1 MDLIDLPILLLQTIL
16 FRPYV
21 FVFFAG
27 FLFFST
33 QLVGWPRTWR
43 FWVISW
49 VTAFV
54 CEFSSTRTGI
64 PFGWYQYTGSTAG
77 QELYLADIPFMASLS
92 FSFLLYAA
100 YCLTLCML
108 LPIDPSSASTRPS
121 VRPLRFDLAARTG
134 MPALLLTAVLFALI
148 DMVIDPAALRGDRW
162 FLGKIYYYL
171 DPGVHFGVPLE
182 NYVGWVVV
190 GAISLAIYFPLDRR
204 LPAPPAHANWS
215 TTHRLLLGVG
225 LYYAVLAFNL
235 GVTFSIGEWHLG
247 ISGLLMYLPLTVW
260 LVLRL
265 TGFLRSPYESAVTER
280 STRAGGN
287 QTGDFV

>member
-1 MDLIDLPILLLQTIL
+1 MDLPILLLDTIL

-21 FVFFAG
+21 FVFFAA
-27 FLFFST
+27 FLFCAT
-33 QLVGWPRTWR
+33 HLIGWPRTWR
-43 FWVISW
+43 FWVISG
-49 VTAFV
+49 VTSFV

-64 PFGWYQYTGSTAG
+64 PFGWYHYTGSTAA
-77 QELYLADIPFMASLS
+77 QELYLANIPFIVSLS
-92 FSFLLYAA
+92 FSFILYAA

-108 LPIDPSSASTRPS
+108 LPIDPSSTSTRAS
-121 VRPLRFDLAARTG
+121 VRPLRLDLAARTG
-134 MPALLLTAVLFALI
+134 WPALLLTAVLFALI
-148 DMVIDPAALRGDRW
+148 DMVIDPVALRGDRW

-182 NYVGWVVV
+182 NYVGWFVV
-190 GAISLAIYFPLDRR
+190 GVVSLAIYFPIDRQ
-204 LPAPPAHANWS
+204 LPAFPAHANGS
-215 TTHRLLLGVG
+215 TTYRLLLGVG

-235 GVTFSIGEWHLG
+235 SVTFSIDEWHLG
-247 ISGLLMYLPLTVW
+247 ISGLLMYLLTVL

>member
-1 MDLIDLPILLLQTIL
+1 MDLPIRLLETVL

-27 FLFFST
+27 FLYFAI
-33 QLVGWPRTWR
+33 QLIGWPRTWR
-43 FWVISW
+43 FGVISCA
-49 VTAFV
+49 TAFV

-64 PFGWYQYTGSTAG
+64 PFGWYHYTGSTAG
-77 QELYLADIPFMASLS
+77 QELYLADIPFIASLS

-100 YCLTLCML
+100 YCLTLCIL
-108 LPIDPSSASTRPS
+108 LPIEHSSTSTRPS

-134 MPALLLTAVLFALI
+134 WPALLLTAILFALI
-148 DMVIDPAALRGDRW
+148 DMVIDPLALRGDRW

-182 NYVGWVVV
+182 NYVGWFVV
-190 GAISLAIYFPLDRR
+190 GVISLAIYFPLDRR
-204 LPAPPAHANWS
+204 LPAPPPHVNWS

-235 GVTFSIGEWHLG
+235 GITFSIGESHVG
-247 ISGLLMYLPLTVW
+247 ISGLVMYFPLTAW

-265 TGFLRSPYESAVTER
+265 TGFLRSPYESILAER
-280 STRAGGN
+280 STRADGN
-287 QTGDFV
+287 QTRDFV

>member
-1 MDLIDLPILLLQTIL
+1 MDLPILLLETIL

-21 FVFFAG
+21 YVFFAG
-27 FLFFST
+27 FLFCAT
-33 QLVGWPRTWR
+33 QLIGWPRTWR

-54 CEFSSTRTGI
+54 GEFSSTRTGI
-64 PFGWYQYTGSTAG
+64 PFGWYHYTGSTAG
-77 QELYLADIPFMASLS
+77 QELYLANIPFMASLS

-108 LPIDPSSASTRPS
+108 LPIDPSLTSTRPS

-148 DMVIDPAALRGDRW
+148 DMVIDPLALRGDRW

-171 DPGVHFGVPLE
+171 DSGMHFGVPLE
-182 NYVGWVVV
+182 NYVGWGVV
-190 GAISLAIYFPLDRR
+190 GVVSLAMYFSIDRR
-204 LPAPPAHANWS
+204 LPAPAPHVNWS

-235 GVTFSIGEWHLG
+235 SITFSIGEWHLG

>member
-1 MDLIDLPILLLQTIL
+1 MDLPILLLQTIL
-16 FRPYV
+16 IRPYV

-64 PFGWYQYTGSTAG
+64 PFGWYHYTGSTAG
-77 QELYLADIPFMASLS
+77 QELYLANIPFMASLS
-92 FSFLLYAA
+92 FCFLLYAA

-108 LPIDPSSASTRPS
+108 LPIDSSSKSTRPS

-148 DMVIDPAALRGDRW
+148 DMVIDPVALRGDRW

-171 DPGVHFGVPLE
+171 DSGVHFGVPLE
-182 NYVGWVVV
+182 NYVGWGVV
-190 GAISLAIYFPLDRR
+190 GVTSLAMYFPIDRR
-204 LPAPPAHANWS
+204 LPAPPPHANWT

-235 GVTFSIGEWHLG
+235 AVTFSIGEWRLG
-247 ISGLLMYLPLTVW
+247 ISGLLMYLPLTAW

-280 STRAGGN
+280 STGAGGN